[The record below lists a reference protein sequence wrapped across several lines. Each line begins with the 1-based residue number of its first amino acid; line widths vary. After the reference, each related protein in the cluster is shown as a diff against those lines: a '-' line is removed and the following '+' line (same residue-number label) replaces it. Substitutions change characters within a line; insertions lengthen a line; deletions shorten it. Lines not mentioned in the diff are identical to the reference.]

1 MAAAKKEREHWN
13 LSLFV
18 AGKDHP
24 NSQLAYA
31 NLIRICEEHL
41 PGGYNLNVV
50 DISKTP
56 EAAASEQ
63 ILALPT
69 LVRRA
74 PKPTRRIIGDLSDTD
89 RVLISLGVQAI
100 DFSTS
105 VGA

>member
-1 MAAAKKEREHWN
+1 MAAAKKNREHWN

-18 AGKDHP
+18 AGKNHP

-41 PGGYNLNVV
+41 PGGYQLDVV
-50 DISKTP
+50 DISETP

-69 LVRRA
+69 LVRKA
-74 PKPTRRIIGDLSDTD
+74 PRPTRRIIGDLSDTD
-89 RVLISLGVQAI
+89 RVLISLGVKTI
-100 DFSTS
+100 DSS
-105 VGA
+105 VSLRA

>member
-1 MAAAKKEREHWN
+1 MGAAKQNRELWN

-18 AGKDHP
+18 GGKDHP

-41 PGGYNLNVV
+41 PGDYQLNVI
-50 DISKTP
+50 DIFKSP
-56 EAAASEQ
+56 EIAASEQ

-74 PKPTRRIIGDLSDTD
+74 PRPTRRIIGDLSDTD
-89 RVLISLGVQAI
+89 RVLVSLGAKAI
-100 DFSTS
+100 GSPS
-105 VGA
+105 VSA